1 MINCLMYYIY
11 SPKYSFEK
19 HSVRQL
25 WNKITIYMTP
35 FIHKGVKVLCMY
47 KGINTQY
54 CSSASNPAA
63 GNIKCSAPAENIMGC
78 SKGAMLFKFR
88 EMTTP
93 N

>member
-1 MINCLMYYIY
+1 MYYIY

-19 HSVRQL
+19 YSVRQL
-25 WNKITIYMTP
+25 CNKITIYMTP
-35 FIHKGVKVLCMY
+35 FIHKGVKALCMY

-54 CSSASNPAA
+54 CSSAANPAA
-63 GNIKCSAPAENIMGC
+63 GNIKCSAPAQNRMGC
-78 SKGAMLFKFR
+78 TKGAMLFKSR